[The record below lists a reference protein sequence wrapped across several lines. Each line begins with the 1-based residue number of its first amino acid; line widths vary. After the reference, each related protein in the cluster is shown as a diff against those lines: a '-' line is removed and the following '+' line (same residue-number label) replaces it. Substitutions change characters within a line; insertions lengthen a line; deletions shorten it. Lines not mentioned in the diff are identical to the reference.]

1 MYALKQD
8 KKAKALSHL
17 WGKSAVAKKKVSPV
31 TPELSPRNPL
41 TQHISRMGNSP
52 NVSAHAA
59 ILNRTPANQ
68 QSSNWQ
74 LLLQLQQ
81 QYGNRYVN
89 QVLQL
94 LLQMDKGI
102 TTATTEPSLEES
114 ALSAPVEDKPDQE
127 AEQVVQKQVMP
138 EEEAKLAAKPLE
150 KNTELEN

>member
-17 WGKSAVAKKKVSPV
+17 WRKSAVAKKKVSPV

-94 LLQMDKGI
+94 LLQMDEGT
-102 TTATTEPSLEES
+102 TTATTEQPLEES
-114 ALSAPVEDKPDQE
+114 ASPAPVEDKH
-127 AEQVVQKQVMP
+127 EQVEQIVQKQVMP
-138 EEEAKLAAKPLE
+138 EEEAKLAAKL
-150 KNTELEN
+150 

>member
-17 WGKSAVAKKKVSPV
+17 WRKSAVAKKKVSPV

-41 TQHISRMGNSP
+41 AQHISRMGNSP

-59 ILNRTPANQ
+59 ILNRTPVNQ

-94 LLQMDKGI
+94 LLQMDEGT
-102 TTATTEPSLEES
+102 TTATTEQPLEES
-114 ALSAPVEDKPDQE
+114 VSPAPVEDKH
-127 AEQVVQKQVMP
+127 EQVEQIQIVQQHVMP
-138 EEEAKLAAKPLE
+138 EEEAKLPAKP
-150 KNTELEN
+150 

>member
-17 WGKSAVAKKKVSPV
+17 WQKSAVAKKKVSPV

-41 TQHISRMGNSP
+41 TQYISRMGNSP

-94 LLQMDKGI
+94 LLQMDEGT
-102 TTATTEPSLEES
+102 TTATTEQPLEES
-114 ALSAPVEDKPDQE
+114 ASPAPVEDKH
-127 AEQVVQKQVMP
+127 EQVEQIVQQQVMP